1 MCIFFAFF
9 LLWLPIALRA
19 GISYEVQRLATD
31 WMIHST
37 NKPLWGQQIFS
48 SSHLYRT
55 ALGPTQP
62 PVQGTP
68 QLFPGGKAT
77 REWR

>member
-1 MCIFFAFF
+1 MYFFRF
-9 LLWLPIALRA
+9 LFTLASNRIA
-19 GISYEVQRLATD
+19 GWDITGGTATRHGLD
-31 WMIHST
+31 DT
-37 NKPLWGQQIFS
+37 QYKPLWGQQIFS